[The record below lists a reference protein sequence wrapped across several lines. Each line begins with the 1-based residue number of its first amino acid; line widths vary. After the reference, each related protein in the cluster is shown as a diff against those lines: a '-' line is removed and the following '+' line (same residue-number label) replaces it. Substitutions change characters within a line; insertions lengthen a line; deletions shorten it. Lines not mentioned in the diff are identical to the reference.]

1 MKKRVNLLQLHT
13 GLARGGT
20 DASNAQL
27 ARGAEEQLLRHL
39 QHGAVLYAMPRGGVR
54 DDNAALAGIAAAVS
68 AVDEEAGASAHVAG
82 LGVKVVAG
90 GHAPELD
97 FGADGVAAARSEQ
110 RGQRHIPA
118 LLQISTHARC
128 SGQRADVGLAL
139 AAGVVPAGPK
149 YHYAFPA
156 FPKCVIVAPAGPL
169 RAAARG
175 HVDVASVVSF
185 SVESA
190 G

>member
-1 MKKRVNLLQLHT
+1 
-13 GLARGGT
+13 
-20 DASNAQL
+20 
-27 ARGAEEQLLRHL
+27 
-39 QHGAVLYAMPRGGVR
+39 
-54 DDNAALAGIAAAVS
+54 
-68 AVDEEAGASAHVAG
+68 
-82 LGVKVVAG
+82 
-90 GHAPELD
+90 
-97 FGADGVAAARSEQ
+97 
-110 RGQRHIPA
+110 

-139 AAGVVPAGPK
+139 AAGIVPAGPK
-149 YHYAFPA
+149 YHYAFPE
-156 FPKCVIVAPAGPL
+156 FPKCIIVPPAGPL

>member
-1 MKKRVNLLQLHT
+1 
-13 GLARGGT
+13 
-20 DASNAQL
+20 
-27 ARGAEEQLLRHL
+27 
-39 QHGAVLYAMPRGGVR
+39 
-54 DDNAALAGIAAAVS
+54 
-68 AVDEEAGASAHVAG
+68 
-82 LGVKVVAG
+82 
-90 GHAPELD
+90 
-97 FGADGVAAARSEQ
+97 
-110 RGQRHIPA
+110 

-156 FPKCVIVAPAGPL
+156 FPKCVIVAPAGPKYHYAFPEFPKCVIVAPAGPKYHYAFPAFPKCVIVAPAGPL

>member
-1 MKKRVNLLQLHT
+1 
-13 GLARGGT
+13 
-20 DASNAQL
+20 
-27 ARGAEEQLLRHL
+27 
-39 QHGAVLYAMPRGGVR
+39 
-54 DDNAALAGIAAAVS
+54 
-68 AVDEEAGASAHVAG
+68 
-82 LGVKVVAG
+82 
-90 GHAPELD
+90 
-97 FGADGVAAARSEQ
+97 
-110 RGQRHIPA
+110 

-149 YHYAFPA
+149 YDYAFPEFPKCVIVAPAGPKYHYAFPE

>member
-1 MKKRVNLLQLHT
+1 MKKWVNLLQLHT

-110 RGQRHIPA
+110 RGQRHIPT
-118 LLQISTHARC
+118 LLQISNTHVALGR
-128 SGQRADVGLAL
+128 GPMLGLHWQL
-139 AAGVVPAGPK
+139 GLFLQGPSIIMRSLNS
-149 YHYAFPA
+149 P
-156 FPKCVIVAPAGPL
+156 
-169 RAAARG
+169 
-175 HVDVASVVSF
+175 SVLL
-185 SVESA
+185 
-190 G
+190 